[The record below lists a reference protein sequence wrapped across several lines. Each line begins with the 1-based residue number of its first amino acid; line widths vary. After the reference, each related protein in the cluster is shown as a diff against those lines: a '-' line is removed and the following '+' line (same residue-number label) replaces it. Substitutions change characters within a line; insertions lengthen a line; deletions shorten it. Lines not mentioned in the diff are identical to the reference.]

1 MPGLKLKITTAG
13 RQALVNAKQTGT
25 EAVTITAVGLT
36 SAAFVADA
44 KLTALPSEIK
54 RLTTIGGSVTAKDT
68 MHVSV
73 RDESNA
79 AYSCY
84 GFGLYLADGTLFA
97 AYGQPALLVEKSG
110 AASVL
115 LAIDVVLADVDTAQ
129 ITFGD
134 TNFTDPAATVDVP
147 GVVRLATDAQ
157 AIAGVDKERALS
169 PANLLAALDERLGA
183 MGPTEFIKEL
193 LSRPHAAAARAVLG
207 IRSAALNDAGHGNG
221 LDADTLDGRQGDW
234 YRDFRNMLNVPQSFM
249 LPGQI
254 VVMASPYPPTG
265 LLVCDGAAIS
275 RTKYAALFAAIGGIY
290 GAGDGSTT
298 FNLPKIK
305 DGTVITHTSI
315 ATSVGSYG
323 AGQVISHTHGASAA
337 AVGDHAHYIALYGA
351 GNHSHGASA
360 SASGDHA
367 HGAWTDAQGYHAH
380 GGSTSAS
387 GDHQHPGVIPSNAIN
402 GYGIYRERDNDAS
415 PSDGW
420 TGAGGNHAH
429 SIATDGGGTHGHAIG
444 MNGAGNHS
452 HSIGIGEG
460 GNHAHDV
467 DHRGAG
473 AHNHAI
479 TVNAAGGTD
488 NLPAGLRMT
497 YCIAY

>member
-1 MPGLKLKITTAG
+1 MPGLKLKITNAG

-25 EAVTITAVGLT
+25 QAVTIAAVGLT
-36 SAAFVADA
+36 SAAFVANA
-44 KLTALPSEIK
+44 ELTALPSEIK

-68 MHVSV
+68 IHVSV

-79 AYSCY
+79 VYSCY

-97 AYGQPALLVEKSG
+97 SYGQPALLVEKSG

-115 LAIDVVLADVDTAQ
+115 LAVDVVLADVDTAL

-134 TNFTDPAATVDVP
+134 TNFTEPAATVDVP

-157 AIAGVDKERALS
+157 AIAGVDKERAVS
-169 PANLLAALDERLGA
+169 PANLLAALDGRLGE
-183 MGPTEFIKEL
+183 MSPTEFIKEL
-193 LSRPHAAAARAVLG
+193 LSRSNAATARSVLG
-207 IRSAALNDAGHGNG
+207 IRTAALSDAGHGNG
-221 LDADTLDGRQGDW
+221 LDADTLDGRQGEW
-234 YRDFRNMLNVPQSFM
+234 YRDFRNMLNVPSSFL

-254 VVMASPYPPTG
+254 VIMASLFPPAG
-265 LLVCDGAAIS
+265 LLLCDGTAVS
-275 RTKYAALFAAIGGIY
+275 RTKYSALFAAIGTVY

-298 FNLPKIK
+298 FNLPLMRE
-305 DGTVITHTSI
+305 GTTVTHTNS
-315 ATSVGSYG
+315 SQFVGVYSN
-323 AGQVISHTHGASAA
+323 GQVISHTHGATAA
-337 AVGDHAHYIALYGA
+337 AVGDHAHYIALSGA

-367 HGAWTDAQGYHAH
+367 HGAWTDTQGNH
-380 GGSTSAS
+380 GHSGSTSAS
-387 GDHQHPGVIPSNAIN
+387 GDHQHPGVIPSGTIN
-402 GYGIYRERDNDAS
+402 GYGVYRERDNDAA

-429 SIATDGGGTHGHAIG
+429 SFGTDGAGNHAHNIG

-473 AHNHAI
+473 AHAHTI
-479 TVNAAGGTD
+479 TVNAAGGAD
-488 NLPAGLRMT
+488 NLPAGLRMS

>member
-13 RQALVNAKQTGT
+13 RHALINAKQTGT
-25 EAVTITAVGLT
+25 QAVTIAAVGLT

-44 KLTALPSEIK
+44 ELKALPSEIK
-54 RLTTIGGSVTAKDT
+54 RLTTIGGTVTAKDT

-79 AYSCY
+79 VYSCY

-97 AYGQPALLVEKSG
+97 AYGQSALLVEKSG

-115 LAIDVVLADVDTAQ
+115 LAIDVVMADVDTAQ

-147 GVVRLATDAQ
+147 GVVRLSTDAQ
-157 AIAGVDKERALS
+157 AIEGLDKERALS
-169 PANLLAALDERLGA
+169 PANLIAVLNARLGDA
-183 MGPTEFIKEL
+183 APTDFIKGL
-193 LSRPHAAAARAVLG
+193 LARPTAAAARNMLG
-207 IRSAALNDAGHGNG
+207 LRSAATFHVGPGNG
-221 LDADTLDGRQGDW
+221 LDADLLDGQEGAW
-234 YRDFRNMLNVPQSFM
+234 YRDFRNLQNVPSSFL

-254 VVMASPYPPTG
+254 VIMASLFPPAG
-265 LLVCDGAAIS
+265 LLLCDGTAVS
-275 RTKYAALFAAIGGIY
+275 RTKYSALFAAIGTVY

-298 FNLPKIK
+298 FNLPLMRE
-305 DGTVITHTSI
+305 GTTVTHTNS
-315 ATSVGSYG
+315 SQFVGVHSN
-323 AGQVISHTHGASAA
+323 GQVISHTHGASAA
-337 AVGDHAHYIALYGA
+337 AVGDHAHYTALGA
-351 GNHSHGASA
+351 AGIHAHGASVNPA
-360 SASGDHA
+360 GDHA

-429 SIATDGGGTHGHAIG
+429 SIGTDATGNHTHNIG
-444 MNGAGNHS
+444 MNGSGNHT
-452 HSIGIGEG
+452 HGIGIAEG
-460 GNHAHDV
+460 GNHVHVV

-479 TVNAAGGTD
+479 TVNAAGGAD

>member
-13 RQALVNAKQTGT
+13 RQALVNAEQTGT
-25 EAVTITAVGLT
+25 HAVTIAAVGLT
-36 SAAFVADA
+36 SAAFVAQA
-44 KLTALPSEIK
+44 GLTALPSEIK

-68 MHVSV
+68 IHVSV

-79 AYSCY
+79 VYSCY

-134 TNFTDPAATVDVP
+134 TNFTDPAATVEVP

-157 AIAGVDKERALS
+157 AIAGVDKERAVS
-169 PANLLAALDERLGA
+169 PANLLAALDQRLGE
-183 MGPTEFIKEL
+183 MGPTEFIKGL
-193 LSRPHAAAARAVLG
+193 LSRSNAATARSVLG
-207 IRSAALNDAGHGNG
+207 IRTAALSDAGHGNG
-221 LDADTLDGRQGDW
+221 LDADTLDGRQGEW
-234 YRDFRNMLNVPQSFM
+234 YRDFRNMLNVPQSFL

-254 VVMASPYPPTG
+254 VVMASLYPPAG
-265 LLVCDGAAIS
+265 LLLCDGAAVS
-275 RTKYAALFAAIGGIY
+275 RARYAALFAAIGTVY

-298 FNLPKIK
+298 FNLPLMRE
-305 DGTVITHTSI
+305 GTTVTHTNS
-315 ATSVGSYG
+315 AQFVGVHSN
-323 AGQVISHTHGASAA
+323 GQVISHTHGASAA
-337 AVGDHAHYIALYGA
+337 AVGDHAHYTALGA
-351 GNHSHGASA
+351 AGIHAHGASSNPA
-360 SASGDHA
+360 GDHA
-367 HGAWTDAQGYHAH
+367 HGAWTDTQGWH
-380 GGSTSAS
+380 GHSGSTSAS
-387 GDHQHPGVIPSNAIN
+387 GDHQHPGVIPSGSVN
-402 GYGIYRERDNDAS
+402 GYGVYRERDNDAA

-429 SIATDGGGTHGHAIG
+429 SFGTDGAGNHAHNIG
-444 MNGAGNHS
+444 MNGSGNHT
-452 HSIGIGEG
+452 HGIGIAEG
-460 GNHAHDV
+460 GNHVHVV

-473 AHNHAI
+473 AHSHAI
-479 TVNAAGGTD
+479 TVNATGGTD
-488 NLPAGLRMT
+488 NLPAGLRMS

>member
-25 EAVTITAVGLT
+25 QAVTIAAVGLN

-44 KLTALPSEIK
+44 ALPALPSEIK

-68 MHVSV
+68 IHVSV
-73 RDESNA
+73 RDESNDV
-79 AYSCY
+79 YSCY

-147 GVVRLATDAQ
+147 GVVRLSTDAQ
-157 AIAGVDKERALS
+157 AIEGLDKERALS
-169 PANLLAALDERLGA
+169 PANLIAVLNARLGDA
-183 MGPTEFIKEL
+183 APTEFIKGL
-193 LSRPHAAAARAVLG
+193 LARPTAAAARNMLG
-207 IRSAALNDAGHGNG
+207 LRSAATFHVGPGNG
-221 LDADTLDGRQGDW
+221 LDADFLDGQEGAW
-234 YRDFRNMLNVPQSFM
+234 YRDFRNMLNVPSSFL

-254 VVMASPYPPTG
+254 VVMASLYPPSG

-275 RTKYAALFAAIGGIY
+275 RAKYAALFAAIGTVY

-298 FNLPKIK
+298 FNLPLMRE
-305 DGTVITHTSI
+305 GTTVTHTNS
-315 ATSVGSYG
+315 AQFVGIHSN
-323 AGQVISHTHGASAA
+323 GQLLSHTHGASAA

-367 HGAWTDAQGYHAH
+367 HGAWTDTQGWH
-380 GGSTSAS
+380 GHSGSTSAS
-387 GDHQHPGVIPSNAIN
+387 GDHTHPGVIPSNPVN
-402 GYGIYRERDNDAS
+402 GYGVYRERDNDAS
-415 PSDGW
+415 PSDGS

-429 SIATDGGGTHGHAIG
+429 TFGTDGAGNHAHNIG

-460 GNHAHDV
+460 GSHAHDV

-473 AHNHAI
+473 AHAHTI
-479 TVNAAGGTD
+479 TVNAAGGAD

>member
-25 EAVTITAVGLT
+25 QAVTIAAVGLT
-36 SAAFVADA
+36 SAAFVVDA
-44 KLTALPSEIK
+44 ALPALPSEIK
-54 RLTTIGGSVTAKDT
+54 RLTSIGGSVTAKDT

-79 AYSCY
+79 VYSCY

-147 GVVRLATDAQ
+147 GVVRLSTDAQ
-157 AIAGVDKERALS
+157 AIDGLDKERALS
-169 PANLLAALDERLGA
+169 PANLIAVLNARLGDA
-183 MGPTEFIKEL
+183 APTEFIKGL
-193 LSRPHAAAARAVLG
+193 LARPTAAAARNMLG
-207 IRSAALNDAGHGNG
+207 LRSAATFHVGPGNG
-221 LDADTLDGRQGDW
+221 LDADFLDGQEGAW
-234 YRDFRNMLNVPQSFM
+234 YRDFRNMLNVPSSFL

-254 VVMASPYPPTG
+254 VVMASLYPPSG

-275 RTKYAALFAAIGGIY
+275 RAKYAALFAAIGTVY

-298 FNLPKIK
+298 FNLPLMRE
-305 DGTVITHTSI
+305 GTTVTHTNS
-315 ATSVGSYG
+315 AQFVGIHSN
-323 AGQVISHTHGASAA
+323 GQLLSHTHGASAA

-367 HGAWTDAQGYHAH
+367 HGAWTDTQGWH
-380 GGSTSAS
+380 GHSGSTSAS
-387 GDHQHPGVIPSNAIN
+387 GDHTHPGVIPSNPVN
-402 GYGIYRERDNDAS
+402 GYGVYRERDNDAS
-415 PSDGW
+415 PSDGS

-429 SIATDGGGTHGHAIG
+429 TFGTDGAGNHAHNIG

-460 GNHAHDV
+460 GSHAHDV

-473 AHNHAI
+473 AHAHTI
-479 TVNAAGGTD
+479 TVNAAGGAD

>member
-25 EAVTITAVGLT
+25 QAVTIAAVGLAG
-36 SAAFVADA
+36 AAFQADA
-44 KLTALPSEIK
+44 ELKALPSEIK
-54 RLTTIGGSVTAKDT
+54 RLTTIGGAVTAKDT

-73 RDESNA
+73 RDESTA
-79 AYSCY
+79 VYSCY

-110 AASVL
+110 AAAVL

-147 GVVRLATDAQ
+147 GVVRLATDAH
-157 AIAGVDKERALS
+157 AIEGLDKERALS
-169 PANLLAALDERLGA
+169 PANLIAVLNARLGDA
-183 MGPTEFIKEL
+183 APTDFIKGL
-193 LSRPHAAAARAVLG
+193 LSRPTAAAARNMLG
-207 IRSAALNDAGHGNG
+207 LRSASTFHTGPGNG
-221 LDADTLDGRQGDW
+221 LDADFLDGQEGAW
-234 YRDFRNMLNVPQSFM
+234 YRDFRNLQNVPSSFL

-254 VVMASPYPPTG
+254 VVMASLYPPTG

-275 RTKYAALFAAIGGIY
+275 RVKYAALFAAIGTVY

-298 FNLPKIK
+298 FNVPRIK
-305 DGTVITHTSI
+305 DGTVITHTSV

-323 AGQVISHTHGASAA
+323 AGQVISHAHGASAA

-367 HGAWTDAQGYHAH
+367 HGAWTDTQGWH
-380 GGSTSAS
+380 GHSGSTSAS
-387 GDHQHPGVIPSNAIN
+387 GDHQHPGVIPSSPIN
-402 GYGIYRERDNDAS
+402 GYGVYRERDNDAS

-420 TGAGGNHAH
+420 TGAAGNHAH
-429 SIATDGGGTHGHAIG
+429 SFGTDGAGNHTHNIG

-473 AHNHAI
+473 AHTHAI
-479 TVNAAGGTD
+479 TVNADGGAD

>member
-1 MPGLKLKITTAG
+1 MPGLKFKITTVG
-13 RQALVNAKQTGT
+13 RQALVNAKRTGT
-25 EAVTITAVGLT
+25 QAVTITAVGLT
-36 SAAFVADA
+36 SAAFAA
-44 KLTALPSEIK
+44 NAALTSLPSEIK
-54 RLTTIGGSVTAKDT
+54 RLNTIGGSVTAKD
-68 MHVSV
+68 MIHVSV
-73 RDESNA
+73 LDESNA
-79 AYSCY
+79 VYSCY

-134 TNFTDPAATVDVP
+134 TNFTNPAATVDVP
-147 GVVRLATDAQ
+147 GVVRLSTDAQ
-157 AIAGVDKERALS
+157 AIAGLDKERAVS
-169 PANLLAALDERLGA
+169 PSNLLAALDQRLGE

-193 LSRPHAAAARAVLG
+193 LSRTTAAAARSVLG
-207 IRSAALNDAGHGNG
+207 IRSAALSDAGHGNG
-221 LDADTLDGRQGDW
+221 LDADSLDGRQGDW

-254 VVMASPYPPTG
+254 VVMASLYPPAG
-265 LLVCDGAAIS
+265 LLLCDGAAVS
-275 RTKYAALFAAIGGIY
+275 RTKYAALFAAIGTVY

-298 FNLPKIK
+298 FNLPLMRE
-305 DGTVITHTSI
+305 GTTVTHTNS
-315 ATSVGSYG
+315 AQFVGVHST
-323 AGQVISHTHGASAA
+323 GQVLSHTHGASAA

-351 GNHSHGASA
+351 GSHSHGASA

-367 HGAWTDAQGYHAH
+367 HGAWTDTQGWH
-380 GGSTSAS
+380 GHSGSTSAS
-387 GDHQHPGVIPSNAIN
+387 GDHQHPGVIPSNPIN
-402 GYGIYRERDNDAS
+402 GYGVYRERDNDAS

-429 SIATDGGGTHGHAIG
+429 SFGTDGAGNHAHNIG
-444 MNGAGNHS
+444 MNGSGNHS

-460 GNHAHDV
+460 GSHAHDV

-488 NLPAGLRMT
+488 NLPAGLRMS

>member
-13 RQALVNAKQTGT
+13 RQALINAKQTGT
-25 EAVTITAVGLT
+25 QAVTIAAVGLT

-44 KLTALPSEIK
+44 ALTALPLEIK
-54 RLTTIGGSVTAKDT
+54 RLTTIGGTITAKDT

-79 AYSCY
+79 VYSCY

-110 AASVL
+110 AAFVL

-134 TNFTDPAATVDVP
+134 TNFTDPAATLDVP
-147 GVVRLATDAQ
+147 GVVRLSTDAQ
-157 AIAGVDKERALS
+157 AIEGLDKERAVS
-169 PANLLAALDERLGA
+169 PANLIAVLNARLGDA
-183 MGPTEFIKEL
+183 APTEFIKGL
-193 LSRPHAAAARAVLG
+193 LARPTAAAARNMLG
-207 IRSAALNDAGHGNG
+207 LRSAATFHVGPGNG
-221 LDADTLDGRQGDW
+221 LDADLLDGQEGEW
-234 YRDFRNMLNVPQSFM
+234 YRDFRNMINVPSSFL

-254 VVMASPYPPTG
+254 VIMASLFPPAG
-265 LLVCDGAAIS
+265 LLPCDGTAVS
-275 RTKYAALFAAIGGIY
+275 RTKYSALFAAIGTVY

-298 FNLPKIK
+298 FNLPLMRE
-305 DGTVITHTSI
+305 GTTVTHTNS
-315 ATSVGSYG
+315 SQFVGVHSS
-323 AGQVISHTHGASAA
+323 GQMISHTHSATAA
-337 AVGDHAHYIALYGA
+337 AVGDHAHYTALGA
-351 GNHSHGASA
+351 AGIHAHGASSNPA
-360 SASGDHA
+360 GDHV
-367 HGAWTDAQGYHAH
+367 HGAWTDTQGHHGH

-387 GDHQHPGVIPSNAIN
+387 GDHQHPGVIPSGAIN
-402 GYGIYRERDNDAS
+402 GYGVYRERDNDAS

-429 SIATDGGGTHGHAIG
+429 SFGTDGAGNHAHNIG
-444 MNGAGNHS
+444 MNGVGNHT
-452 HSIGIGEG
+452 HGIGIAEG
-460 GNHAHDV
+460 GNHVHVV

-473 AHNHAI
+473 AHTHAI
-479 TVNAAGGTD
+479 TVNAAGGAD

>member
-1 MPGLKLKITTAG
+1 M
-13 RQALVNAKQTGT
+13 VNAKQTGT
-25 EAVTITAVGLT
+25 QAVTIAAVGLT
-36 SAAFVADA
+36 SVAFVADA
-44 KLTALPSEIK
+44 ALPALPSEIK

-68 MHVSV
+68 IHVSV

-79 AYSCY
+79 VYSCY

-147 GVVRLATDAQ
+147 GVVRLSTDAQ
-157 AIAGVDKERALS
+157 AIEGLDKERAVS
-169 PANLLAALDERLGA
+169 PANLIAVLNARLGDA
-183 MGPTEFIKEL
+183 APTEFIKGL
-193 LSRPHAAAARAVLG
+193 LARPTAAAARNMLG
-207 IRSAALNDAGHGNG
+207 LRSAATFHVGTGNS
-221 LDADTLDGRQGDW
+221 LDADLLDGQEGAW

-305 DGTVITHTSI
+305 DGTVITHTSV
-315 ATSVGSYG
+315 AASVGSYG

-429 SIATDGGGTHGHAIG
+429 SIATEATGNHVHNIG

>member
-1 MPGLKLKITTAG
+1 M
-13 RQALVNAKQTGT
+13 
-25 EAVTITAVGLT
+25 TIAAVGLAG
-36 SAAFVADA
+36 AAFQADA
-44 KLTALPSEIK
+44 ELKALPSEIK
-54 RLTTIGGSVTAKDT
+54 RLTTIGGAVTAKDT

-73 RDESNA
+73 RDESTA
-79 AYSCY
+79 VYSCY
-84 GFGLYLADGTLFA
+84 GFGLYLADGTLLA

-115 LAIDVVLADVDTAQ
+115 LAIDVVLADMDTAQ

-147 GVVRLATDAQ
+147 GVVRLATDAH
-157 AIAGVDKERALS
+157 AIEGLDKERALS
-169 PANLLAALDERLGA
+169 PANLIAVLNARLGDA
-183 MGPTEFIKEL
+183 APTDFIKGL
-193 LSRPHAAAARAVLG
+193 LSRPTAAAARNMLG
-207 IRSAALNDAGHGNG
+207 LRSASTFHTGPGNG
-221 LDADTLDGRQGDW
+221 LDADFLDGQEGAW
-234 YRDFRNMLNVPQSFM
+234 YRDFRNLQNVPSSFL

-254 VVMASPYPPTG
+254 VIMASLFPPAG
-265 LLVCDGAAIS
+265 LLLCDGTAVS
-275 RTKYAALFAAIGGIY
+275 RTKYSALFAAIGTVY
-290 GAGDGSTT
+290 GVGDGSTT
-298 FNLPKIK
+298 FNLPLMRE
-305 DGTVITHTSI
+305 GTTVTHTNS
-315 ATSVGSYG
+315 SQFVGVHSN
-323 AGQVISHTHGASAA
+323 GQVISHTHGASAA
-337 AVGDHAHYIALYGA
+337 AVGDHAHYTALGA
-351 GNHSHGASA
+351 AGIHAHGASINPA
-360 SASGDHA
+360 GDHA

-429 SIATDGGGTHGHAIG
+429 SIGTDATGNHTHNIG
-444 MNGAGNHS
+444 MNGSGNHT
-452 HSIGIGEG
+452 HGIGIAEG
-460 GNHAHDV
+460 GNHVHVV

>member
-1 MPGLKLKITTAG
+1 M
-13 RQALVNAKQTGT
+13 
-25 EAVTITAVGLT
+25 TIAAVGLT
-36 SAAFVADA
+36 SAAFAARADLA
-44 KLTALPSEIK
+44 ALPSEIK

-73 RDESNA
+73 RDESST

-129 ITFGD
+129 ITFGA
-134 TNFTDPAATVDVP
+134 TNFTDPAATIDVP

-157 AIAGVDKERALS
+157 AIAGLDKERAVS
-169 PANLLAALDERLGA
+169 PANLLASLDQRLGA
-183 MGPTEFIKEL
+183 MGPTEFIREL
-193 LSRPHAAAARAVLG
+193 LSRPTAATARSLLG
-207 IRSAALNDAGHGNG
+207 IRTAALSDAGHGNG
-221 LDADTLDGRQGDW
+221 LDADTLDGRQGEW
-234 YRDFRNMLNVPQSFM
+234 YRDFRNMLNVPQSFL

-254 VVMASPYPPTG
+254 VVMASLYPPTG

-275 RTKYAALFAAIGGIY
+275 RTRYAALFAAIGTVY

-298 FNLPKIK
+298 FNVPKIK

-323 AGQVISHTHGASAA
+323 AGQVISHAHGASAA
-337 AVGDHAHYIALYGA
+337 AVGDHAHHIALYAA

-360 SASGDHA
+360 SASGDHF
-367 HGAWTDAQGYHAH
+367 HGAWTDTQGWH
-380 GGSTSAS
+380 GHSGSTSAS
-387 GDHQHPGVIPSNAIN
+387 GDHQHPGVIPSGSVS
-402 GYGIYRERDNDAS
+402 GYGVYRERDNDAA

-420 TGAGGNHAH
+420 TGAAGNHAH
-429 SIATDGGGTHGHAIG
+429 SFGTDGAGNHAHNIG

-473 AHNHAI
+473 AHSHSI
-479 TVNAAGGTD
+479 TVNAAGGAD

>member
-1 MPGLKLKITTAG
+1 MPGLKLKVTTAG
-13 RQALVNAKQTGT
+13 RQALVNLKQTGT
-25 EAVTITAVGLT
+25 QAVTIAAVGLT
-36 SAAFVADA
+36 SAAFDA
-44 KLTALPSEIK
+44 NAALTALPSEIK
-54 RLTTIGGSVTAKDT
+54 RLTTVGGTVTAKDT
-68 MHVSV
+68 IHVSV

-79 AYSCY
+79 VYSCY

-147 GVVRLATDAQ
+147 GVVRLSTDAQ
-157 AIAGVDKERALS
+157 AIAGVDKDRALS
-169 PANLLAALDERLGA
+169 PANLIAVLNSRLGENA
-183 MGPTEFIKEL
+183 PTDFIKGL
-193 LSRPHAAAARAVLG
+193 LSRPNSQSARIVLG
-207 IRSAALNDAGHGNG
+207 IRSAALKDVGHRNG
-221 LDADTLDGRQGDW
+221 LDADLLDGQEGEW

-254 VVMASPYPPTG
+254 VVMATLYPPSG
-265 LLVCDGAAIS
+265 LLLCDGAAVS
-275 RTKYAALFAAIGGIY
+275 RAKYAALFAAIGTVY

-298 FNLPKIK
+298 FNLPLMRE
-305 DGTVITHTSI
+305 GTTVTHTNS
-315 ATSVGSYG
+315 AQFVGVHST
-323 AGQVISHTHGASAA
+323 GQVLSHTHGASSA
-337 AVGDHAHYIALYGA
+337 AVGDHAHFTALAAA
-351 GNHSHGASA
+351 GIHAHGASINPG
-360 SASGDHA
+360 GDHA

-380 GGSTSAS
+380 SGSTSAS
-387 GDHQHPGVIPSNAIN
+387 GDHQHPGVIPSSSIN
-402 GYGIYRERDNDAS
+402 GYGVYRERDNDAS

-429 SIATDGGGTHGHAIG
+429 NIATDATGSHGHAIG
-444 MNGAGNHS
+444 MNGSGNHT
-452 HSIGIGEG
+452 HGIGIAEG
-460 GNHAHDV
+460 GNHVHAV

-473 AHNHAI
+473 AHAHTI

-488 NLPAGLRMT
+488 NLPAGLRMS

>member
-13 RQALVNAKQTGT
+13 RLALINAEQTGT
-25 EAVTITAVGLT
+25 REVTIAAVGLT
-36 SAAFVADA
+36 SAAFAAQAD
-44 KLTALPSEIK
+44 LVALPSEIK

-68 MHVSV
+68 IHVSV
-73 RDESNA
+73 RDESST

-147 GVVRLATDAQ
+147 GVVSLATDAQ
-157 AIAGVDKERALS
+157 AIAGIDRERAVS
-169 PANLLAALDERLGA
+169 PANLLASLDQRLGE
-183 MGPTEFIKEL
+183 MGPTEFIKGL
-193 LSRPHAAAARAVLG
+193 LSRANAAAARSVLG

-221 LDADTLDGRQGDW
+221 LDADTLDGRQGEW
-234 YRDFRNMLNVPQSFM
+234 YRDFRNMLNVPQSFL

-254 VVMASPYPPTG
+254 VVMASLYPPSG

-275 RTKYAALFAAIGGIY
+275 RTRYAALFAAIGTVY

-298 FNLPKIK
+298 FNVPKIK
-305 DGTVITHTSI
+305 DGTVITHTSV

-323 AGQVISHTHGASAA
+323 TGQVISHAHGASAA

-387 GDHQHPGVIPSNAIN
+387 GDHQHPGVIPSGAVN
-402 GYGIYRERDNDAS
+402 GYGVFRERDNDAA

-429 SIATDGGGTHGHAIG
+429 SIATDATGNHAHNIG

-473 AHNHAI
+473 AHSHAI
-479 TVNAAGGTD
+479 TVNAAGGAD

>member
-13 RQALVNAKQTGT
+13 RHALINAKQTGT
-25 EAVTITAVGLT
+25 QAVTIAAVGLT

-44 KLTALPSEIK
+44 ALTALPSEIK
-54 RLTTIGGSVTAKDT
+54 RLTTIGGVVTAKDT

-79 AYSCY
+79 VYSCY

-147 GVVRLATDAQ
+147 GVVRLSTDAQ
-157 AIAGVDKERALS
+157 AIEGLDKERAVS
-169 PANLLAALDERLGA
+169 PANLIAVLNARLGDA
-183 MGPTEFIKEL
+183 APTEFIKGL
-193 LSRPHAAAARAVLG
+193 LARPTAAAARNMLG
-207 IRSAALNDAGHGNG
+207 LRSAATFHVGTGNS
-221 LDADTLDGRQGDW
+221 LDADLLDGQEGAW

-305 DGTVITHTSI
+305 DGTVITHTSV
-315 ATSVGSYG
+315 AASVGSYG

-429 SIATDGGGTHGHAIG
+429 SIATEATGNHVHNIG

>member
-1 MPGLKLKITTAG
+1 M
-13 RQALVNAKQTGT
+13 
-25 EAVTITAVGLT
+25 
-36 SAAFVADA
+36 ADA
-44 KLTALPSEIK
+44 ALTALPSEIK
-54 RLTTIGGSVTAKDT
+54 RLTTIGGVVTAKDT

-79 AYSCY
+79 VYSCY

-147 GVVRLATDAQ
+147 GVVRLSTDAQ
-157 AIAGVDKERALS
+157 AIEGLDKERAVS
-169 PANLLAALDERLGA
+169 PANLIAVLNARLGDA
-183 MGPTEFIKEL
+183 APTEFIKGL
-193 LSRPHAAAARAVLG
+193 LARPTAAAARNMLG
-207 IRSAALNDAGHGNG
+207 LRSAATFHVGTGNS
-221 LDADTLDGRQGDW
+221 LDADLLDGQEGAW

-305 DGTVITHTSI
+305 DGTVITHTSV
-315 ATSVGSYG
+315 AASVGSYG
-323 AGQVISHTHGASAA
+323 VGGFVWRRPGHFPHAWCQRRSRGRSRALHR
-337 AVGDHAHYIALYGA
+337 AVRRR
-351 GNHSHGASA
+351 
-360 SASGDHA
+360 
-367 HGAWTDAQGYHAH
+367 Q
-380 GGSTSAS
+380 
-387 GDHQHPGVIPSNAIN
+387 PFPR
-402 GYGIYRERDNDAS
+402 RECQCFWRSRPRRMDRC
-415 PSDGW
+415 
-420 TGAGGNHAH
+420 TG
-429 SIATDGGGTHGHAIG
+429 
-444 MNGAGNHS
+444 
-452 HSIGIGEG
+452 
-460 GNHAHDV
+460 
-467 DHRGAG
+467 
-473 AHNHAI
+473 
-479 TVNAAGGTD
+479 
-488 NLPAGLRMT
+488 LPRPRW
-497 YCIAY
+497 

>member
-25 EAVTITAVGLT
+25 QAVTIAAIGLT
-36 SAAFVADA
+36 SVAFVADA
-44 KLTALPSEIK
+44 ALTALPSEIK
-54 RLTTIGGSVTAKDT
+54 RLTTIGGSVTAKDA

-79 AYSCY
+79 VYSCY

-115 LAIDVVLADVDTAQ
+115 LAIDVVLADADTAQ

-134 TNFTDPAATVDVP
+134 TNFTDPAATADVP
-147 GVVRLATDAQ
+147 GVVRLSTDAQ
-157 AIAGVDKERALS
+157 AIEGLDKERALS
-169 PANLLAALDERLGA
+169 PANLIAVLNARLGDA
-183 MGPTEFIKEL
+183 APTDFIKTL
-193 LSRPHAAAARAVLG
+193 LARPTAAAARNMLG
-207 IRSAALNDAGHGNG
+207 LRSAATFHVGPANG
-221 LDADTLDGRQGDW
+221 LDADLLDGQEGEW
-234 YRDFRNMLNVPQSFM
+234 YRDFRNMLNVPSSFL

-254 VVMASPYPPTG
+254 VVMASLYPPTG

-275 RTKYAALFAAIGGIY
+275 RTKYAALFAAIGTVY
-290 GAGDGSTT
+290 GAGDGNTT
-298 FNLPKIK
+298 FNVPKIK
-305 DGTVITHTSI
+305 DGTVITHTSV

-323 AGQVISHTHGASAA
+323 AGQVIAHAHGASAA
-337 AVGDHAHYIALYGA
+337 AIGDHAHYIALYGA
-351 GNHSHGASA
+351 GNHAHGASA
-360 SASGDHA
+360 SGVGDHA
-367 HGAWTDAQGYHAH
+367 HGAWTDTQGWH
-380 GGSTSAS
+380 GHSGSTSAS
-387 GDHQHPGVIPSNAIN
+387 GDHQHPGVIPSSALN
-402 GYGIYRERDNDAS
+402 GYGVFRERDNDAA

-429 SIATDGGGTHGHAIG
+429 SFGTDGAGNHTHNIG
-444 MNGAGNHS
+444 MNGAGGHS
-452 HSIGIGEG
+452 HSIGIAEG
-460 GNHAHDV
+460 GQHAHDV

-473 AHNHAI
+473 AHTHAI
-479 TVNAAGGTD
+479 TVNATGSAD

>member
-1 MPGLKLKITTAG
+1 MPGLKFKITTAG
-13 RQALVNAKQTGT
+13 RKALINPKQTGT
-25 EAVTITAVGLT
+25 QAVTIAAVGMT

-44 KLTALPSEIK
+44 ALTALPSEIK

-79 AYSCY
+79 VYSCY

-97 AYGQPALLVEKSG
+97 AYGQPSLLVEKSG

-147 GVVRLATDAQ
+147 GVVRLSTDAQ
-157 AIAGVDKERALS
+157 AIEGLDKERALS
-169 PANLLAALDERLGA
+169 PANLIAVLNARLGEA
-183 MGPTEFIKEL
+183 APTEFMKSVL
-193 LSRPHAAAARAVLG
+193 ARPTAAAARNMLG
-207 IRSAALNDAGHGNG
+207 LRSAATFHVGPGNG
-221 LDADTLDGRQGDW
+221 LDADFLDGQEGAW
-234 YRDFRNMLNVPQSFM
+234 YRDFRNMLNVPQSFL

-254 VVMASPYPPTG
+254 VVMASLYPPTG

-275 RTKYAALFAAIGGIY
+275 RTKYAALFAAIGTVY
-290 GAGDGSTT
+290 GAGDGNTT
-298 FNLPKIK
+298 FNVPKIK
-305 DGTVITHTSI
+305 DGTVITHTSV

-323 AGQVISHTHGASAA
+323 AGQVISHTHSAGAA
-337 AVGDHAHYIALYGA
+337 AVGDHAHYTALGA
-351 GNHSHGASA
+351 AGVHAHGASVNPG
-360 SASGDHA
+360 GDHA
-367 HGAWTDAQGYHAH
+367 HGAWTDTQGWH
-380 GGSTSAS
+380 GHSGSTSAS
-387 GDHQHPGVIPSNAIN
+387 GEHQHPGVIPSNTIN
-402 GYGIYRERDNDAS
+402 GYGVYRERDNDAS

-429 SIATDGGGTHGHAIG
+429 SFGTDGAGNHAHNIG
-444 MNGAGNHS
+444 MNGSGNHT
-452 HSIGIGEG
+452 HGIGIAEG
-460 GNHAHDV
+460 GNHVHVV

-473 AHNHAI
+473 AHDHAI
-479 TVNAAGGTD
+479 TVNAAGGAD